1 MISIQN
7 GSFILPPPD
16 SNEEDTNN
24 NRRNSARSLTTTQS
38 QSELPDDALSHRA
51 SISTADD
58 SPQSWDGD
66 SPDYNEVKVHSQLAS
81 LPNSLSQN
89 PPQPVSAAAAPPPST
104 AKPFAFGLFAAQ
116 HHPGS
121 HHHHYNHHPDM
132 DVIPKIEEL
141 DEDDDLENNIPNNTA
156 LQSEQQQQPQHR
168 HPPGAPVHV
177 PRKRGRPRKHPL
189 PVAGGGQV
197 KITKG
202 RSKTGC
208 ITCRRR
214 KKKCDETKPAYVNP
228 PLLLCIFIYY
238 ISIQADHSS
247 PRTGAKT
254 ARRMLSSVR
263 GILPRKSGRVGNKSW
278 KMVGFCRFTRKK
290 NFFLLTFI
298 YLQSFF

>member
-1 MISIQN
+1 MQN
-7 GSFILPPPD
+7 GSFILAPPPPD
-16 SNEEDTNN
+16 SNEESNPHD
-24 NRRNSARSLTTTQS
+24 RRNSARSLTTTQS

-51 SISTADD
+51 SISTTDD

-66 SPDYNEVKVHSQLAS
+66 SPDYNEMKIHSQLSA

-89 PPQPVSAAAAPPPST
+89 PPPASAAVPPPPPPS

-141 DEDDDLENNIPNNTA
+141 DEEDDLENNIPNNTDHH
-156 LQSEQQQQPQHR
+156 QQQHHQ
-168 HPPGAPVHV
+168 PGAPVHV

-189 PVAGGGQV
+189 PVAGGGQI

-214 KKKCDETKPAYVNP
+214 KKKCDETKPAYVQLLPAPCLTAFSSRLTISLSLP
-228 PLLLCIFIYY
+228 PDRCQNCQKNAVVCEGYPPKEIW
-238 ISIQADHSS
+238 
-247 PRTGAKT
+247 
-254 ARRMLSSVR
+254 
-263 GILPRKSGRVGNKSW
+263 KSGKQKLEDGWFLSLPK
-278 KMVGFCRFTRKK
+278 FKK
-290 NFFLLTFI
+290 NKIF
-298 YLQSFF
+298 Y

>member
-1 MISIQN
+1 M
-7 GSFILPPPD
+7 
-16 SNEEDTNN
+16 
-24 NRRNSARSLTTTQS
+24 
-38 QSELPDDALSHRA
+38 
-51 SISTADD
+51 
-58 SPQSWDGD
+58 
-66 SPDYNEVKVHSQLAS
+66 HSQLSS

-89 PPQPVSAAAAPPPST
+89 PPQPTTATTAPPSSSA

-141 DEDDDLENNIPNNTA
+141 DKDDDLENTA
-156 LQSEQQQQPQHR
+156 LQGEQQHHQQHQH

-214 KKKCDETKPAYVNP
+214 KKKCDETKPAYVKP
-228 PLLLCIFIYY
+228 PCPLAALHF
-238 ISIQADHSS
+238 H
-247 PRTGAKT
+247 PG
-254 ARRMLSSVR
+254 
-263 GILPRKSGRVGNKSW
+263 
-278 KMVGFCRFTRKK
+278 
-290 NFFLLTFI
+290 
-298 YLQSFF
+298 

>member
-1 MISIQN
+1 MISMQN
-7 GSFILPPPD
+7 GSFILPPPPPPD
-16 SNEEDTNN
+16 SNEDDTTSNPHD
-24 NRRNSARSLTTTQS
+24 RRNSARSLTTPS

-66 SPDYNEVKVHSQLAS
+66 SPDYNEVNVHSQIAS

-89 PPQPVSAAAAPPPST
+89 PPQPAAAAPPST

-121 HHHHYNHHPDM
+121 HHHHHNHHPDM

-141 DEDDDLENNIPNNTA
+141 DEDDDLENNIPNDTA
-156 LQSEQQQQPQHR
+156 LQSEHQQHQPPRHR

-189 PVAGGGQV
+189 PVAGGGQA

-214 KKKCDETKPAYVNP
+214 KKKCDETKPAYVKP
-228 PLLLCIFIYY
+228 PCPLAALHF
-238 ISIQADHSS
+238 H
-247 PRTGAKT
+247 PG
-254 ARRMLSSVR
+254 
-263 GILPRKSGRVGNKSW
+263 
-278 KMVGFCRFTRKK
+278 
-290 NFFLLTFI
+290 
-298 YLQSFF
+298 

>member
-16 SNEEDTNN
+16 SNEEDTTNN
-24 NRRNSARSLTTTQS
+24 NPHDRRNSARSLTTTQS

-66 SPDYNEVKVHSQLAS
+66 SPDYDEVKVHSQLAS

-89 PPQPVSAAAAPPPST
+89 PPQPVSAAAAPPPPPPPCT

-141 DEDDDLENNIPNNTA
+141 DEDDDLENNIPNNNA
-156 LQSEQQQQPQHR
+156 LQSEQQQQQQQQHR

-228 PLLLCIFIYY
+228 PLLLCIFVYY

-254 ARRMLSSVR
+254 ARRMPSSVR

-278 KMVGFCRFTRKK
+278 KMVGSCRFTRKK
-290 NFFLLTFI
+290 NK
-298 YLQSFF
+298 

>member
-1 MISIQN
+1 MSSSMISIQN
-7 GSFILPPPD
+7 GSFILPPD
-16 SNEEDTNN
+16 HNNHEENHPHD
-24 NRRNSARSLTTTQS
+24 RRNSARSLTTTQS

-51 SISTADD
+51 SISTTDD

-66 SPDYNEVKVHSQLAS
+66 SPDYNEVKMHSQLSS

-89 PPQPVSAAAAPPPST
+89 PPQPTTATTAPPSSSA

-141 DEDDDLENNIPNNTA
+141 DEDDDLENTA
-156 LQSEQQQQPQHR
+156 LQGEQQHHQHQHQH

-214 KKKCDETKPAYVNP
+214 KKKCDETKPAYVKP
-228 PLLLCIFIYY
+228 PCPLAALHF
-238 ISIQADHSS
+238 H
-247 PRTGAKT
+247 PG
-254 ARRMLSSVR
+254 
-263 GILPRKSGRVGNKSW
+263 
-278 KMVGFCRFTRKK
+278 
-290 NFFLLTFI
+290 
-298 YLQSFF
+298 